1 MSVSNLFVENNET
14 VYCKNL
20 ICDEMNV
27 DSIVVE
33 NATVNND
40 LFATNLTS
48 PNGSITD
55 LSSST
60 ITSSSISSTNAS
72 VTGIL
77 TVPNI
82 KTNALSTISGAGTI
96 LSGNGISAPT
106 MTATT
111 SLRTP
116 SIGNGASSV
125 TFTNGIVLP
134 NTVTVGNILNYY
146 SHTTGT
152 VNTSGA
158 VVTTLN
164 YRATRIGGMVNICL
178 QTMDTTLLATG
189 ATTLTI
195 SGFPSDFLPNST
207 THNGSILTNTST
219 GITLGRYQFNGSGNL
234 VIFASLVANNFVIGQ
249 PCGLFGGAS
258 QFATFTFS
266 RTV

>member
-1 MSVSNLFVENNET
+1 MSLSDITKSNNYTLYAGELNV
-14 VYCKNL
+14 
-20 ICDEMNV
+20 DAMNV
-27 DSIVVE
+27 ESIVVD

-60 ITSSSISSTNAS
+60 ISSSSISSTNAS
-72 VTGIL
+72 VAGIL

-82 KTNALSTISGAGTI
+82 KTNSFSTISGAGTI

-116 SIGNGASSV
+116 SIGNGFLDV
-125 TFTNGIVLP
+125 TFTNGISLP
-134 NTVTVGNILNYY
+134 NTVTTGNILKYY
-146 SHTTGT
+146 LQTTGT

-164 YRATRIGGMVNICL
+164 YRATRIGGMVNICV
-178 QTMDTTLLATG
+178 QTMDTTTLATG
-189 ATTLTI
+189 ATFLTI

-207 THNGSILTNTST
+207 STNGPILTNTST

-234 VIFASLVANNFVIGQ
+234 VIFASLAANNFVIGQ
-249 PCGLFGGAS
+249 PCGLFGGLS

-266 RTV
+266 RTP